1 MPRNRK
7 IRCPGYIQDV
17 SAMTIL
23 DSFFKKKDEAETA
36 AFKAELA
43 RSKQREIDAEKKEE
57 LLNKYVGS
65 AESRVRAST
74 EFHESFDPVA
84 KQVNEKVSSA
94 WQGTKKAVW
103 ADLNARIKPPASVK
117 QAHQPKAKHV
127 RAQPQAKVS
136 NAPLQMFGTQLHT
149 GQLNWMDS
157 PGKKNKNSDWYLGK

>member
-1 MPRNRK
+1 M
-7 IRCPGYIQDV
+7 
-17 SAMTIL
+17 AIL

-65 AESRVRAST
+65 QESRERASAGV
-74 EFHESFDPVA
+74 EQVSNDFHQSFDPVA

-94 WQGTKKAVW
+94 WGGAKKAVW

-117 QAHQPKAKHV
+117 QAHQPKAKHA